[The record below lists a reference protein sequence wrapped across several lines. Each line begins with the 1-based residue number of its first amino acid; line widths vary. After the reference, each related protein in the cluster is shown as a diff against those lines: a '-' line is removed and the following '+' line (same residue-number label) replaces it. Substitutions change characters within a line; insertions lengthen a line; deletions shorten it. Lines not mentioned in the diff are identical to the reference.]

1 MRHAAWF
8 ALLLLWT
15 TIVAEDQPIDPTVQ
29 RLLARFQTTIGQ
41 GDQVARLSFDGTT
54 VLALPAAKLSIRVDG
69 TGAQR
74 TLVVTSDGQENARVA
89 LPSLELGLKDL
100 PPLAVPDL
108 DAVTVKSESR
118 TINGVS
124 STRVWLDQRLV
135 YEGPGASSQTTTKSI
150 NGKRTTMVTVDGR
163 VVYHI
168 GEGHGFIP
176 PAKAP

>member
-1 MRHAAWF
+1 MRYI
-8 ALLLLWT
+8 ALLILT
-15 TIVAEDQPIDPTVQ
+15 VIGSTIFAEDRPIDPAVQ
-29 RLLARFQTTIGQ
+29 RLLTRFQTTIGQ
-41 GDQVARLSFDGTT
+41 GDNLARLSFDGTA
-54 VLALPAAKLSIRVDG
+54 VLALPAAKLSVRIDG
-69 TGAQR
+69 TGTQR
-74 TLVVTSDGQENARVA
+74 SLVVTSDGQESARVA
-89 LPSLELGLKDL
+89 LPSLDLGLKDL

-150 NGKRTTMVTVDGR
+150 NGKRTTTVTVDGR
-163 VVYHI
+163 VVYHF